1 MSWGPRSSLGALSCG
16 LRPVGSRASPRPLLA
31 KPRPAGGSD
40 PLPHPL
46 LCDLMAL
53 PICMG
58 PAPCLGILRSLRPA
72 GPCPDLREW
81 TWGLGLPGP
90 VPSPH
95 LGSTGLGMRQAHGSR
110 EVAVCGLGAPPQP
123 MLASGLGSGTLLEGV
138 GGPAAATWGKGAGTL
153 VTLRKLRQS
162 IEADMQHEGDE
173 PRRWWMMQGQV

>member
-1 MSWGPRSSLGALSCG
+1 MVWTASQAAHRAQEGRG
-16 LRPVGSRASPRPLLA
+16 GSRRPGA
-31 KPRPAGGSD
+31 VPAGGQGRGSGQAGE
-40 PLPHPL
+40 PLKSGLARPGRWKP
-46 LCDLMAL
+46 D
-53 PICMG
+53 G
-58 PAPCLGILRSLRPA
+58 GWGSRLGLHSSLRPA

-162 IEADMQHEGDE
+162 IEVDMQHEGDE